1 MGSRRRITYLRVED
15 APRLPEFVLR
25 NAGALSDLELLTALL
40 ATGQEAPDALRL
52 ADRLL
57 DGGGAP
63 SLGRWTPRRLRT
75 LAGEERAACLI
86 AALELGRRALRG
98 RGCRVMSTP
107 RHVREYASGYATA
120 DREHFLAIHLNT
132 RHVPHHLEIVSV
144 GTLSASLVHPREVF
158 RRAIAEG
165 SANLILVH
173 NHPSGDP
180 SPSADDI
187 EITTRLVRVG
197 ELVGIDVLDH
207 VIITAGEY
215 FSFREE
221 GLIGDALRGRGSVVA
236 S

>member
-1 MGSRRRITYLRVED
+1 MAARRRFSYLRDES
-15 APRLPEFVLR
+15 ASELPEAVIH
-25 NAGALSDLELLTALL
+25 NPGALSDLELLTLILTPEEESAGGL
-40 ATGQEAPDALRL
+40 PL

-63 SLGRWTPRRLRT
+63 SLGRWTPRRLARVAGDRQAARV
-75 LAGEERAACLI
+75 LAS
-86 AALELGRRALRG
+86 LELGRRALRG
-98 RGCRVMSTP
+98 HSCRALSSP
-107 RHVREYASGYATA
+107 RHVQEYAREYATA

-132 RHVPHHLEIVSV
+132 RHVPQRLEVVSV

-158 RRAIAEG
+158 RLAIQEG

-197 ELVGIDVLDH
+197 QLVGIEVLDH
-207 VIITAGEY
+207 VIIARERY

-221 GLIGDALRGRGSVVA
+221 GLLDVA
-236 S
+236 GPRE